1 MSSSGSSVAAAWESS
16 ISPGSGDS
24 IASWQSR
31 CCRHRW
37 TGRAAVGSAA
47 ASGAIGAAGLG
58 LGLLAALPAIGIGA
72 VIGAGTLGWYRWLY
86 RRGLAKGTEELES
99 LLLAIESRIR
109 GQSLFGEALNPFRLP
124 SP

>member
-1 MSSSGSSVAAAWESS
+1 M
-16 ISPGSGDS
+16 
-24 IASWQSR
+24 
-31 CCRHRW
+31 
-37 TGRAAVGSAA
+37 GSAA